1 MEHKEHFH
9 GSDLEKIEK
18 IYGIKKEEL
27 VSFSANVNPLGLSEL
42 VKKELSNHLDCLTAY
57 PDREYTG
64 LRKAIA
70 SYVNCDYQNVL
81 VGNGASELIS
91 LLAKVCKP
99 KKALILG
106 PTYSEYEH
114 SIGLTGGKSDYFELM
129 EKDNFV
135 LDKDCLLSHLE
146 ADYDLCVLCNP
157 NNPTSA
163 LIEKGALEE
172 VVSCAGKN
180 NVLMLVDET
189 YMEFVSDVDTKSAI
203 SLVSKYSNLVVLRGV
218 SKFFASPGLRL
229 GYAVT
234 SNHDLIAKVNEL
246 QVPWSVN
253 SLAEVAGKVMFSDK
267 EYIKKTREYVATE
280 RDRIYERLLKIKSLK
295 VYKPSCNFILCKIVS
310 GDIEANDL
318 FDAAIKEKCMIRD
331 CADFNF
337 LDESF
342 FRFCFMKKEDNDRLL
357 SVIERLF
364 K

>member
-135 LDKDCLLSHLE
+135 LDKECLLAHLD
-146 ADYDLCVLCNP
+146 AGYDLCVLCNP

-172 VVSCAGKN
+172 VLSVAKEN

-189 YMEFVSDVDTKSAI
+189 YMEFVSDVDSVSAI
-203 SLVSKYSNLVVLRGV
+203 GLTSKYSN
-218 SKFFASPGLRL
+218 
-229 GYAVT
+229 
-234 SNHDLIAKVNEL
+234 
-246 QVPWSVN
+246 
-253 SLAEVAGKVMFSDK
+253 
-267 EYIKKTREYVATE
+267 
-280 RDRIYERLLKIKSLK
+280 
-295 VYKPSCNFILCKIVS
+295 
-310 GDIEANDL
+310 
-318 FDAAIKEKCMIRD
+318 
-331 CADFNF
+331 
-337 LDESF
+337 
-342 FRFCFMKKEDNDRLL
+342 
-357 SVIERLF
+357 
-364 K
+364 